1 MRMYASE
8 RIANIKELEDI
19 ISRSYQ
25 ISQILSQEL
34 CVSPIDASKA
44 KALSESLARE
54 LNDAKNFEICV
65 MRTESIWADEQSKVD
80 REATSKIDADL
91 ASSRLLR
98 EGLDSDFKQ
107 NSPIKTGGLTS
118 IVSEIEKKLKR
129 TMEGIEKTQDK
140 YTASM
145 HMSEEAVKE
154 SNKALILSLISLGV
168 TVIGAVA
175 TVLTFL
181 L

>member
-1 MRMYASE
+1 MYVSE

-19 ISRSYQ
+19 ISRSNQ
-25 ISQILSQEL
+25 ISQMLSQEL

-98 EGLDSDFKQ
+98 EWMDSVL
-107 NSPIKTGGLTS
+107 SRIAR
-118 IVSEIEKKLKR
+118 LKR
-129 TMEGIEKTQDK
+129 EGYD
-140 YTASM
+140 
-145 HMSEEAVKE
+145 HR
-154 SNKALILSLISLGV
+154 
-168 TVIGAVA
+168 
-175 TVLTFL
+175 
-181 L
+181 